1 MDKMDKIED
10 IIILGS
16 GPAGY
21 SAAVYAA
28 RGGVEP
34 LLLTG
39 MTVGGQLTTTTT
51 IENWPGGGLELTGDK
66 LVNDMK
72 QHAIDVGTRI
82 EYDMV
87 VSVDFSEQPYR
98 LIGDS
103 GKTYL
108 TKSLIIATGAYAK
121 LLGMESEEKFYGRGV
136 SACATCDGFFYKN
149 KEVAVVGGGNT
160 AVEEAIYL
168 SNIASKVN
176 LIVRK
181 DFFRCENILK
191 IRLQE
196 KEKEGKIVVH
206 FNSQVDEILGDNSGV
221 NALRIKNNKSNELTV
236 LSLDGVFIAIGHQ
249 PNTSLFENKLDL
261 EFGYIKVKGGDHHG
275 QTETSVKGIFA
286 AGDVSDSIYR
296 QAITSAGTGC
306 KAALDAI
313 AYLEGVK

>member
-1 MDKMDKIED
+1 MNKIED

-28 RGGVEP
+28 RGGVNP
-34 LLLTG
+34 LLITGLTI
-39 MTVGGQLTTTTT
+39 GGQLTTTTT

-66 LVNDMK
+66 LVEDMK

-82 EYDMV
+82 EFDMIV
-87 VSVDFSEQPYR
+87 AVDFEEKPYR

-108 TKSLIIATGAYAK
+108 TKSLIICTGAYAK
-121 LLGMESEEKFYGRGV
+121 LLEIESETEFYGRGV
-136 SACATCDGFFYKN
+136 SACATCDGFFYKGRD
-149 KEVAVVGGGNT
+149 VAVIGGGNT

-176 LIVRK
+176 LVVRK
-181 DFFRCENILK
+181 DFLRCENILK
-191 IRLQE
+191 VRLQE

-206 FNSQVDEILGDNSGV
+206 FNSEVDEILGDKSGV
-221 NALRIKNNKSNELTV
+221 TSLRINNNITNEKTV
-236 LSLDGVFIAIGHQ
+236 IMLDGVFIAIGHQ
-249 PNTSLFENKLDL
+249 PNTSLFQDKLDL
-261 EFGYIKVKGGDHHG
+261 EYGYIKVKGGDHHG
-275 QTETSVKGIFA
+275 QTETSVKGVFA

-313 AYLEGVK
+313 AYLEGVE